1 MVLVFAELTL
11 SLLSAQ
17 ALRQLRNLQVVNLGD
32 CLVRSEGAIALA
44 AVLREGLPVL
54 RASSPQLWLFVCW

>member
-1 MVLVFAELTL
+1 MCVCVLCALVH
-11 SLLSAQ
+11 SGLSAQ
-17 ALRQLRNLQVVNLGD
+17 ALRHLRNLQVVNFGD

-54 RASSPQLWLFVCW
+54 KVTSPSHLPF